1 MGRSSHA
8 GTVSQVQLLVG
19 SKFQSYNTAPAVSNF
34 PAVYIASVLQNGN
47 ETIRLQPEGAG
58 LYEARETTYMY
69 SGRHDDILTDYSL
82 AIELDPA
89 NAGLWRRRSH
99 AHTITPTPQPEKGVE
114 NATHAIELDPV
125 HPMGY
130 GYRAV
135 AFTQLTTPDWQ
146 NALADM
152 NRHIELFPRR
162 DPEAL
167 GCVCGSMTTWGTTR
181 KPSGTRHWPIN
192 RRQGKNDPRWAAQLS
207 RPFCCLTA
215 PTQ

>member
-1 MGRSSHA
+1 
-8 GTVSQVQLLVG
+8 
-19 SKFQSYNTAPAVSNF
+19 
-34 PAVYIASVLQNGN
+34 
-47 ETIRLQPEGAG
+47 
-58 LYEARETTYMY
+58 MY

-167 GCVCGSMTTWGTTR
+167 ARIHRSETSVSLTPWMMGKG
-181 KPSGTRHWPIN
+181 
-192 RRQGKNDPRWAAQLS
+192 RRTGLARSQ
-207 RPFCCLTA
+207 
-215 PTQ
+215 